1 LISCGIHAKKRGG
14 RRAGIWAGSS
24 AFTRF
29 PDRLKTNSQ
38 PKWAVSRI
46 KGVYNLCSIE
56 PIPHLRQTGSRLE
69 MNTPITVAIVEDN
82 RGTRE
87 GLVELLGRAPNLQCV
102 GAYGSGEDAVRELPA
117 RQPKV
122 VLMDINLPGMSGVEC
137 VARLKECL
145 PQSLVLML
153 TTYEESDLIF
163 ASLRAGASG
172 YLLKNMHPAELTQAV
187 EQVHSGGAPMS
198 MQIARKVVNHFQQI
212 KQPASEMEKLTK
224 RELEIL
230 TLLAKG
236 YLYKEIGEHLGITL
250 STVRAHLHTIY
261 EKLHVQSR
269 TQAVLKFLER

>member
-1 LISCGIHAKKRGG
+1 MS
-14 RRAGIWAGSS
+14 
-24 AFTRF
+24 
-29 PDRLKTNSQ
+29 
-38 PKWAVSRI
+38 
-46 KGVYNLCSIE
+46 
-56 PIPHLRQTGSRLE
+56 
-69 MNTPITVAIVEDN
+69 TPITVAVVEDN

-87 GLVELLGRAPNLQCV
+87 GLVELLGRSQNLRCV
-102 GAYGSGEDAVRELPA
+102 GAYATGEDAVRELPTHHP
-117 RQPKV
+117 RV

-137 VARLKECL
+137 VARLKQSL
-145 PQSLVLML
+145 PESLVLML

-172 YLLKNMHPAELTQAV
+172 YLLKNMHPSELAQAV
-187 EQVHSGGAPMS
+187 EQVNSGGAPMS

-236 YLYKEIGEHLGITL
+236 YLYKEIGEQLGITL

-269 TQAVLKFLER
+269 TQAVLKFLEH